1 MSSSTSTLIIGANR
15 GIGLG
20 LVEKTLSSY
29 PNVVV
34 YATARDV
41 TKADALHKLVK
52 EYPGRLV
59 LIKLDMLDEKSVAD
73 AAAELKTHT
82 TTLERII
89 INAGVLLGQ
98 GRIEDLKASDFLDNL
113 NANVVGPHIITK
125 AFSPFL
131 VASKEENKILA
142 YISSVAGSI
151 TLASPVGGAALKD
164 MFKADYVPLS
174 GYGTT
179 KAGLN
184 MIGRQW
190 GENLEPQGVS
200 VVLVHPGGVETDMNQ
215 GSGLITVKE
224 SVTGVLDALE
234 KHKIEDGAKGIL
246 TYDGTTIPW

>member
-1 MSSSTSTLIIGANR
+1 M
-15 GIGLG
+15 
-20 LVEKTLSSY
+20 
-29 PNVVV
+29 V

-59 LIKLDMLDEKSVAD
+59 LIKLDMLDEKSVAVRFPCHRRPVCASANYPDAKFPPIQD

-151 TLASPVGGAALKD
+151 TLASPVAACVHL
-164 MFKADYVPLS
+164 PLS
-174 GYGTT
+174 R
-179 KAGLN
+179 ALSFA
-184 MIGRQW
+184 IG
-190 GENLEPQGVS
+190 S
-200 VVLVHPGGVETDMNQ
+200 
-215 GSGLITVKE
+215 
-224 SVTGVLDALE
+224 
-234 KHKIEDGAKGIL
+234 
-246 TYDGTTIPW
+246 